1 MNTIIAF
8 IFMFGLLV
16 FIHELGHLIFATRA
30 GMLEREFAIGFGPKI
45 FSHRKDET
53 LYTIRMLPIGGYVR
67 VAGDDPEIVELKPGY
82 HIGIEFNEQNKV
94 NKIIVNNKSNH
105 PNAKV
110 VEVEQI
116 DLDHD
121 LTLLCHDLNTE
132 ERQQY
137 DIDRKALFVMDEKE
151 TLIAPYDR
159 QFGSKSVGKKA
170 MQVFAGPLMNF
181 LLAIAIFWG
190 LGFIQGVPVE
200 EASLGSVQD
209 GSPAEQAELMEGDTI
224 TSIDGKEINDWTEFV
239 LYVQERPG
247 EEIAL
252 TADRDGQMIEASLVT
267 NSFETETGEMIGR
280 IGVKRDFDKAPLEV
294 FSYGF
299 TQVYEIGTLILDALG
314 MLVTGQLSLDAL
326 AGPVGIYTATDEVV
340 QTGILNFF
348 MWTAM
353 LSINLGI
360 VTSSI
365 GWRSSDVPRL

>member
-1 MNTIIAF
+1 
-8 IFMFGLLV
+8 
-16 FIHELGHLIFATRA
+16 
-30 GMLEREFAIGFGPKI
+30 
-45 FSHRKDET
+45 
-53 LYTIRMLPIGGYVR
+53 
-67 VAGDDPEIVELKPGY
+67 
-82 HIGIEFNEQNKV
+82 
-94 NKIIVNNKSNH
+94 
-105 PNAKV
+105 
-110 VEVEQI
+110 
-116 DLDHD
+116 
-121 LTLLCHDLNTE
+121 
-132 ERQQY
+132 
-137 DIDRKALFVMDEKE
+137 
-151 TLIAPYDR
+151 
-159 QFGSKSVGKKA
+159 

-360 VTSSI
+360 VNLLPLPALDGGRLMFLGYEAIRGKPLDPQKEGIFHFI
-365 GWRSSDVPRL
+365 GFALLMLLMIAVTWNDIERLFM

>member
-1 MNTIIAF
+1 M
-8 IFMFGLLV
+8 
-16 FIHELGHLIFATRA
+16 
-30 GMLEREFAIGFGPKI
+30 
-45 FSHRKDET
+45 
-53 LYTIRMLPIGGYVR
+53 
-67 VAGDDPEIVELKPGY
+67 
-82 HIGIEFNEQNKV
+82 

-360 VTSSI
+360 VNLLPLPALDGGRLMFLGYEAIRGKPLDPQKEGIFHFI
-365 GWRSSDVPRL
+365 GFALLMLLMIAVTWNDIERLFM